1 MNFVILQ
8 RREEDMLQEVMVR
21 FSVRWIHRNLND
33 GILEASMIIDTTQ
46 LGLLRLATVR
56 LHSVLQVLQF
66 RAQYQAKIYAIVLA
80 LPIHF
85 LSRSP

>member
-1 MNFVILQ
+1 
-8 RREEDMLQEVMVR
+8 
-21 FSVRWIHRNLND
+21 
-33 GILEASMIIDTTQ
+33 MIIDTPQ

-66 RAQYQAKIYAIVLA
+66 RAQYQVTIYAIVLA

>member
-21 FSVRWIHRNLND
+21 FSVRCIHRNLDD
-33 GILEASMIIDTTQ
+33 GILETSMIIDTPQ

-56 LHSVLQVLQF
+56 LHSVLQVLQG
-66 RAQYQAKIYAIVLA
+66 
-80 LPIHF
+80 
-85 LSRSP
+85 

>member
-33 GILEASMIIDTTQ
+33 GILETSMIIDTPQ
-46 LGLLRLATVR
+46 LGLLRLATR